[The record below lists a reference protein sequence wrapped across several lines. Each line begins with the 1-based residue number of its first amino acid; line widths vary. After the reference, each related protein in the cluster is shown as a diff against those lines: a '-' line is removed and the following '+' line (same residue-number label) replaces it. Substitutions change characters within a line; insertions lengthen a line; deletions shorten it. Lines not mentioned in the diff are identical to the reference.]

1 MNFSISARVSARDAV
16 EGLYGSRGMIWK
28 RSCINLF
35 IIYFWQIVL
44 WSK

>member
-1 MNFSISARVSARDAV
+1 MTFSISARDTVDM
-16 EGLYGSRGMIWK
+16 GRGMIWK

-35 IIYFWQIVL
+35 IIYFRQIVL

>member
-1 MNFSISARVSARDAV
+1 MIA
-16 EGLYGSRGMIWK
+16 EMIWK

-35 IIYFWQIVL
+35 IIYFWEIVL